1 MVVGDLVKITGGLKI
16 SVDGFVIKANQLTTD
31 EAAMTGETDPIKKGT
46 METADK
52 VRRNLDTDEVINA
65 HKIPSPILLSGTKIM
80 TGSGLMI
87 VICVGKYS
95 CSGKIKAKLQ
105 GDGDEDDKTPL

>member
-1 MVVGDLVKITGGLKI
+1 
-16 SVDGFVIKANQLTTD
+16 
-31 EAAMTGETDPIKKGT
+31 MTGETDPIKKGT
-46 METADK
+46 IEEAEK
-52 VRRNLDTDEVINA
+52 VVKSLEPNEVIKSN
-65 HKIPSPILLSGTKIM
+65 KIPSPILLSGTKIM

-105 GDGDEDDKTPL
+105 GNDDEEETPL

>member
-1 MVVGDLVKITGGLKI
+1 
-16 SVDGFVIKANQLTTD
+16 
-31 EAAMTGETDPIKKGT
+31 MTGETDPIKKGT
-46 METADK
+46 IEDAEKTLK
-52 VRRNLDTDEVINA
+52 NLEPNEVVKS

-87 VICVGKYS
+87 VICVGRYS

-105 GDGDEDDKTPL
+105 GGDDEEETPL

>member
-1 MVVGDLVKITGGLKI
+1 
-16 SVDGFVIKANQLTTD
+16 
-31 EAAMTGETDPIKKGT
+31 MTGETDPIKKDTIMAADNIRKDIEPG
-46 METADK
+46 ET
-52 VRRNLDTDEVINA
+52 VNS

-80 TGSGLMI
+80 TGSGLMV

-105 GDGDEDDKTPL
+105 GNDDEEETPLQ